1 MAKQQR
7 ELLFVKNTGAL
18 IGEMTPEMDRS
29 IFNLEKFETKVVEID
44 TDLGEYWHGDYVTG
58 EIRSRIDKPIITESL
73 VRYTTNVD
81 ILTEYPIHKQL
92 NVLIDLLA
100 QTDIPKTPEFEAMR
114 EFLQASRQN
123 YAEKVQLYSS
133 NTDAYVWVSKEQEE
147 LHIRAKQQFE

>member
-18 IGEMTPEMDRS
+18 IGEITPEIDRS
-29 IFNLEKFETKVVEID
+29 ILNLEKFETKVVEID
-44 TDLGEYWHGDYVTG
+44 TDIGEYWHGDHITG
-58 EIRSRIDKPIITESL
+58 EIRSRTDKPVITESL

-114 EFLQASRQN
+114 EFLQVSRQN

-133 NTDAYVWVSKEQEE
+133 NTEAYTWVSKEQEE
-147 LHIRAKQQFE
+147 QHIKDKQQFE